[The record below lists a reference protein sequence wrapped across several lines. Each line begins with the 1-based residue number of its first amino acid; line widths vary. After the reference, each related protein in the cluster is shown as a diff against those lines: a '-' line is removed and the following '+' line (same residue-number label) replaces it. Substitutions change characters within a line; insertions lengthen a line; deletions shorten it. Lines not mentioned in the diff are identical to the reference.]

1 MLFKFWETR
10 LNGSPLS
17 TCGYYH
23 CTCGNAKRGRNQ
35 PLMLDI
41 CDFKSTHN
49 RKEVGVSFLEFF
61 FFLGGGVV
69 FIALL

>member
-1 MLFKFWETR
+1 MLFKFLETR
-10 LNGSPLS
+10 SNGGPLS
-17 TCGYYH
+17 ICGYYH
-23 CTCGNAKRGRNQ
+23 CTCGRAKRGRNQ

-49 RKEVGVSFLEFF
+49 RKEVGVSFLEFS
-61 FFLGGGVV
+61 FLGGGVV